1 MQPEEYKSSIAVIGC
16 NKATNDFIAKAV
28 ANKLGMRYMDLDAY
42 LKYTMGGIT
51 ASQALVKCGP
61 DFLLESMREA
71 YSQAADF
78 EGVVMA
84 SSALIFCTGADDIIK
99 NCYTFIPQRER
110 VDIRRIDVKLR
121 KYMDVD
127 TFMTNYAVACDMCVL
142 LSGEVEENIN
152 AILKFLEDT
161 ANGGV

>member
-1 MQPEEYKSSIAVIGC
+1 
-16 NKATNDFIAKAV
+16 
-28 ANKLGMRYMDLDAY
+28 MRYMDLDGY
-42 LKYTMGGIT
+42 LKYIMGGIS
-51 ASQALVKCGP
+51 ASKALIKSGP
-61 DFLLESMREA
+61 EFLLESMRSA
-71 YSQAADF
+71 YSQAAEF
-78 EGVVMA
+78 EGVVIA

-127 TFMTNYAVACDMCVL
+127 AFMTNYAVACEMCVL
-142 LSGEVEENIN
+142 LSGGVEENVN

-161 ANGGV
+161 ANGSV

>member
-16 NKATNDFIAKAV
+16 NKAANEYIAKAV
-28 ANKLGMRYMDLDAY
+28 ANRLGMRYMDLDGY
-42 LKYTMGGIT
+42 LKYIMGGIS
-51 ASQALVKCGP
+51 ASKALIKSGP
-61 DFLLESMREA
+61 EFVLESMRSA
-71 YSQAADF
+71 YSQAAEF
-78 EGVVMA
+78 EGVVIA

-127 TFMTNYAVACDMCVL
+127 AFMTNYAVACEMCVL
-142 LSGEVEENIN
+142 LSGGVEENVN

-161 ANGGV
+161 ANGSV

>member
-1 MQPEEYKSSIAVIGC
+1 MQPEDYKSSVAVIGC
-16 NKATNDFIAKAV
+16 NKATNEYIAKSV
-28 ANKLGMRYMDLDAY
+28 ANRLGLRYMDLDGY
-42 LKYTMGGIT
+42 LKYFLGGI
-51 ASQALVKCGP
+51 SPSRALLKGGP
-61 DFLLESMREA
+61 EFLLDSMRKAFAEA
-71 YSQAADF
+71 SEF
-78 EGVVMA
+78 EGVIMA

-99 NCYTFIPQRER
+99 NCYTFIPQRDR

-121 KYMDVD
+121 KFMDVD
-127 TFMTNYAVACDMCVL
+127 AFMTNYAVACDMCVL